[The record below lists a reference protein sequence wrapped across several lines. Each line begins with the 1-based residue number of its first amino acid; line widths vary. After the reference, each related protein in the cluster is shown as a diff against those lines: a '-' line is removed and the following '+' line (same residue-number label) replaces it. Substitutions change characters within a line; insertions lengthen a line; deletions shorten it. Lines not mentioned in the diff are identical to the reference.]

1 MADPDASTD
10 TEGGPNGDPDEPP
23 YRVALAPLLETID
36 SIDVRGFEA
45 AIAGGLAGGFQAA
58 LVIQLYDTDAIRRIG
73 AGVGAPTLDGGWLAM
88 FALGV
93 LFALPFHVLASLSTD
108 AFVSRVMDL
117 SSRHELLRRLLV
129 PLLRRS
135 AFTTTMVGLGNVY
148 GAAVGVIVSLF
159 LLPIWVTVTA
169 SAPTAI
175 PAVPVGILVEVIA
188 WTVYG
193 GTLGLV
199 YGLVLDH

>member
-10 TEGGPNGDPDEPP
+10 TDVGSDGDSDEPP
-23 YRVALAPLLETID
+23 YRVALAPLFETIG
-36 SIDVRGFEA
+36 SIDGRGFEA

-58 LVIQLYDTDAIRRIG
+58 LLIQLYDTDAIRR
-73 AGVGAPTLDGGWLAM
+73 VGAAVGTSTLDGGWLAM
-88 FALGV
+88 FALGTLV
-93 LFALPFHVLASLSTD
+93 ALPFHVLASLSTD

-135 AFTTTMVGLGNVY
+135 AFTTAMVGLGNAY
-148 GAAVGVIVSLF
+148 GVAVGVVVSLF
-159 LLPIWVTVTA
+159 VLPIWLTVTA
-169 SAPTAI
+169 STPA
-175 PAVPVGILVEVIA
+175 AVPDHPAAVLVEIIA

-199 YGLVLDH
+199 YGLVLDQ

>member
-10 TEGGPNGDPDEPP
+10 TDAGSDGDPDEPP
-23 YRVALAPLLETID
+23 YRVALAPLFETID

-73 AGVGAPTLDGGWLAM
+73 AVVGTPTLDGGWLAM
-88 FALGV
+88 FALGA
-93 LFALPFHVLASLSTD
+93 LIALPFHVLASRSTD
-108 AFVSRVMDL
+108 AFVSRVLSL
-117 SSRHELLRRLLV
+117 SSRHEILRKPLV

-135 AFTTTMVGLGNVY
+135 AFTTTMVGLGNAY
-148 GAAVGVIVSLF
+148 GIAVGVVVTLF
-159 LLPIWVTVTA
+159 ALPIWLAVTTSV
-169 SAPTAI
+169 PTAVPPV
-175 PAVPVGILVEVIA
+175 PAVLVEVIA